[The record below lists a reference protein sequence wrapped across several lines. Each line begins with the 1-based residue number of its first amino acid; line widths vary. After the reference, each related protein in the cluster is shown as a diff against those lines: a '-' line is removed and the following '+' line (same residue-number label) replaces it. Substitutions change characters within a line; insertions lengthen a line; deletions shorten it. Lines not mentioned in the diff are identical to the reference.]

1 MAQKKQRETGNVRR
15 KESECMIHA
24 EDVIAM
30 LNREETQGQT
40 EPFYQAVRDNLV
52 RDLFD
57 VAGLIWPTTAL
68 IKVKK
73 MLVDPLLIRNVCLL
87 IHGDAQ
93 TDGEQDIS
101 GAYIK
106 ARLDELSDEERQ
118 KVVAVTQRL
127 LEETVSNHQRALVQ
141 VVGHGVSS
149 VLH

>member
-1 MAQKKQRETGNVRR
+1 
-15 KESECMIHA
+15 MIHA
-24 EDVIAM
+24 EDVLAM
-30 LNREETQGQT
+30 LNQEEGQT
-40 EPFYQAVRDNLV
+40 DPFFRATRDNLV
-52 RDLFD
+52 RDLVD

-73 MLVDPLLIRNVCLL
+73 MLADPLLIRNVCLL
-87 IHGDAQ
+87 IHGDTQAN
-93 TDGEQDIS
+93 GEHDVS

-106 ARLDELSDEERQ
+106 MRLNELSDGERQ
-118 KVVAVTQRL
+118 KVVIAAQRL